1 MKQLKLLLILLA
13 ACSPPA
19 LCFGQG
25 NGQGGWLDFTSAIP
39 KVLNPGGT
47 PNFNYSGQGFPS
59 TSGVSGSPY
68 QSTTATNLGNANSFS
83 QGGFGAG
90 PMLAPA
96 RKDWKLGVYVQNTDT
111 GAVITQVASG
121 SAGQQAGLQPGDI
134 IIAVA
139 GSRIGSFDNRIVE
152 LADEIRRYTDPMG
165 RVSILVFNARQR
177 TMMSIPVSMNST
189 SSTLTG
195 SVSTRDRTQLPPGS
209 TLVVQLQN
217 VTKPYYIIDGGK
229 SATRA
234 DGSGP
239 FGFELYFDPRY
250 VDPADHY
257 QLTASITI
265 GNQLM
270 YYLPQPISVD
280 VRNLGQSVNL
290 LLEQASGGQPGGQPF
305 GNPGQP
311 NYGGNPA
318 NVVNANYPGAFGPNA
333 INDLFIQL
341 LGQPPSA
348 KEVVAWQ
355 SYLAQGNSINDL
367 KVKLLSS
374 PRYRERFQYND
385 GAYVQQL
392 VTTLTNQV
400 PNQQEVAYWLSRLQA
415 TGSAEL
421 VINEILKKNR

>member
-59 TSGVSGSPY
+59 TSGVSGPPY
-68 QSTTATNLGNANSFS
+68 QSTTAYNPANANSYN

-90 PMLAPA
+90 PMLSPA

-209 TLVVQLQN
+209 TLMVQLQN

-250 VDPADHY
+250 VDPADQY

-270 YYLPQPISVD
+270 
-280 VRNLGQSVNL
+280 
-290 LLEQASGGQPGGQPF
+290 
-305 GNPGQP
+305 
-311 NYGGNPA
+311 
-318 NVVNANYPGAFGPNA
+318 
-333 INDLFIQL
+333 
-341 LGQPPSA
+341 
-348 KEVVAWQ
+348 
-355 SYLAQGNSINDL
+355 
-367 KVKLLSS
+367 
-374 PRYRERFQYND
+374 
-385 GAYVQQL
+385 
-392 VTTLTNQV
+392 
-400 PNQQEVAYWLSRLQA
+400 
-415 TGSAEL
+415 
-421 VINEILKKNR
+421 